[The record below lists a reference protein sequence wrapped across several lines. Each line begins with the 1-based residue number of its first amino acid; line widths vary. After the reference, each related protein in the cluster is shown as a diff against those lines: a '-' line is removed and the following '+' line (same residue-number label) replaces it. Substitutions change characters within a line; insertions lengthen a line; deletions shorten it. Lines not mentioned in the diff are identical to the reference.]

1 MSGDRAFVERA
12 ERELLPLVQR
22 LHRRIRDAV
31 VQAFRERSSEELA
44 GVAGDDGGDTIYGVD
59 RVSEEVLL
67 AELGAHAEALGG
79 LVLVAEG
86 LPGGRVVLPRGR
98 EAASARYVVIVDPI
112 DGTRGLMYQK
122 RSAWALT
129 GIAPNGPAP
138 KLSDIVLAVQ
148 TEIPTLKQYL
158 ADELWAVRGRGFGA
172 ARVDILRGT
181 STPVTLRPS
190 RAAGIAHGFAML
202 SRFFPGARDAIAA
215 LDEELVRAVLGPPPA
230 GRALCFED
238 QYLSSGGQL
247 YELMAGHDRFSA
259 DLRPLFDRVLAER
272 GEPPTLACHPYDV
285 CTLLIAEQA
294 GVIVTAPDGG
304 PLDAPLDVDTPVAW
318 VGYANEKI
326 RAAVEPALRAALAR
340 RALK

>member
-1 MSGDRAFVERA
+1 MSGDRAFVEAA
-12 ERELLPLVQR
+12 ERDLLPVLQR

-31 VQAFRERSSEELA
+31 VHAFRERSSDELA
-44 GVAGDDGGDTIYGVD
+44 GVAGDDGGDTIYGID

-67 AELGAHAEALGG
+67 EELGAHAAALGG

-86 LPGGRVVLPRGR
+86 LPGGRVVLPRGSD
-98 EAASARYVVIVDPI
+98 AASARYVVIVDPI

-122 RSAWALT
+122 RSAWVLT
-129 GIAPNGPAP
+129 GVAPNGPAP

-158 ADELWAVRGRGFGA
+158 ADELWAARGRGFAA
-172 ARVDILRGT
+172 ARVDVLRGT

-190 RAAGIAHGFAML
+190 RADGIAHGFAML

-247 YELMAGHDRFSA
+247 FELMAGGRRLCA
-259 DLRPLFDRVLAER
+259 ALRPPLFCGAAP
-272 GEPPTLACHPYDV
+272 GGGAPP
-285 CTLLIAEQA
+285 
-294 GVIVTAPDGG
+294 
-304 PLDAPLDVDTPVAW
+304 PVA
-318 VGYANEKI
+318 
-326 RAAVEPALRAALAR
+326 
-340 RALK
+340 